1 MPSSTTRS
9 RRSSSWVTLQHH
21 GTGRDVSPAPS
32 WRGGAGFR
40 GWGRSRGVGI
50 LQEAEL
56 IPLAV
61 GAQRLHDGQDA
72 GGGERR
78 CSVEGWGTGQVRGSG
93 SGDRRGERGGDRP
106 RRERYRKSGRKSSS
120 RQQTGNRGPR
130 VLVQMTPA
138 GQRSKGTSP
147 PLPHN
152 SQSTSSFSQPE
163 PKCPDTLLQKFRCGM
178 AHRAQ
183 GSTWA
188 PRRAATSDLSGQLVS
203 RVNAGPHSSLRGV
216 SGAQPQPS

>member
-21 GTGRDVSPAPS
+21 GTGRQHCPRLA
-32 WRGGAGFR
+32 WGAGFW
-40 GWGRSRGVGI
+40 GWGRSRGVGV

-56 IPLAV
+56 VPLAI

-78 CSVEGWGTGQVRGSG
+78 CSVEGWAQG
-93 SGDRRGERGGDRP
+93 RGEGPGAGTDEERG
-106 RRERYRKSGRKSSS
+106 EETGRGEKGIESQEGKAAPCS
-120 RQQTGNRGPR
+120 RQNRGPR

-152 SQSTSSFSQPE
+152 SQSTSSFSPPV

-188 PRRAATSDLSGQLVS
+188 PCRAATSDLSGQLVS
-203 RVNAGPHSSLRGV
+203 RVKAGPHSSLRGV